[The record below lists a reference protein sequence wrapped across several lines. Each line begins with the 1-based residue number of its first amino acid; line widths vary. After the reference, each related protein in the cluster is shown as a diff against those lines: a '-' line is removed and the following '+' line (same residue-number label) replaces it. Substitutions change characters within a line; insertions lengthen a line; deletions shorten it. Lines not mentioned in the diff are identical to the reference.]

1 LRAMT
6 SVRRRARGVDASRA
20 LGNARVAIARVVMDA
35 ATAAAIADALRRAG
49 ASDGTTGVVA
59 KSADASSEATL
70 AAACH
75 EKMQF
80 DFPSVRARDVRALA
94 NAMRDGLR
102 ADVGAVTRAYPVT
115 TALARNCA
123 EEASREM
130 ARASELVGGDGEDD
144 DEATTTAKDDDDDD
158 ESVDA
163 RAKAYANLCAVVFV
177 DFPRRVLAMGDD
189 DAFEAL
195 RAYSPPDE
203 PEIDESTREAADAAP
218 PTTTNG
224 MNGVKHSTESAPRV
238 DLPDDEEEDWEP
250 LETTE
255 TWFNFTEDARF
266 ANATKREVV
275 DAKIRGLLHE
285 LLPSRVG
292 TTMRGNV
299 GVGSD
304 WERLKIADA
313 VLALFEALCG
323 DEDAGR
329 RALRTVPLRV
339 LRERWSISSGSAMGV
354 DTGLARVLRALQFGR
369 EASYENEDQN
379 IALELLA
386 YLCLQCSAETI
397 GVSARASRD
406 ERATQTTRGK
416 LWAHA
421 HTAVPVITTTLEH
434 SVRVMDARKE
444 DSEWQENV
452 GLCAIILSF
461 YCVNASASTIQSVG
475 DRILRSGCLRA
486 TVNVFVGV
494 REYQCAEAVRRAL
507 LLMTLACDVV
517 YDFTSRV
524 PTVLDAVRGKSFDA
538 MGPYA
543 GHGAMWKVALRESG
557 AETHLARCLD
567 RFAESMGDEA
577 DVYALREMIML
588 ARACDAAARLGG
600 RTLFT
605 PGGEVTEA
613 LKRLNSRVVDVM
625 SAITRERDGIARAE
639 RCEDVDEDEKKRVE
653 NPKAPD
659 VEKRRDVVVDIG
671 RKLKALLLV
680 EDSVTVVRKSD

>member
-1 LRAMT
+1 MT

-20 LGNARVAIARVVMDA
+20 LGHARVAIARVVMDA

-49 ASDGTTGVVA
+49 ASDDATGVVGTRA
-59 KSADASSEATL
+59 AASSEATL

-94 NAMRDGLR
+94 SAMRDGLR
-102 ADVGAVTRAYPVT
+102 DDVGAVTRAYPVT

-123 EEASREM
+123 EEASREL
-130 ARASELVGGDGEDD
+130 ARASELVGGVGED

-158 ESVDA
+158 DESVEA
-163 RAKAYANLCAVVFV
+163 RAKAYANLCAVMFV
-177 DFPRRVLAMGDD
+177 EFPRRVLAMGDD

-203 PEIDESTREAADAAP
+203 PEIEESTREDAAAATP
-218 PTTTNG
+218 MPTNG

-238 DLPDDEEEDWEP
+238 DLPDDDDDDYWEP

-292 TTMRGNV
+292 ATMRGNV

-313 VLALFEALCG
+313 VLALFETLCG

-339 LRERWSISSGSAMGV
+339 LRERWSISSGSAMGI
-354 DTGLARVLRALQFGR
+354 DAGLARVLRALQFGR

-397 GVSARASRD
+397 GVSARATCD
-406 ERATQTTRGK
+406 ERSAHTTRGK

-421 HTAVPVITTTLEH
+421 HTAVPVITATLEH
-434 SVRVMDARKE
+434 SGRVMDARKE

-543 GHGAMWKVALRESG
+543 GHGAMWKVALRESD

-567 RFAESMGDEA
+567 RFAGSMDDEA
-577 DVYALREMIML
+577 DVYALRETIML
-588 ARACDAAARLGG
+588 TRACDAAARLGG

-613 LKRLNSRVVDVM
+613 LKRLNARVVDVM

-639 RCEDVDEDEKKRVE
+639 RCDDVDEDEKKGVK

-659 VEKRRDVVVDIG
+659 VEKRRDVVVDLG

-680 EDSVTVVRKSD
+680 EDSVLVVRKSD

>member
-1 LRAMT
+1 MRAMT
-6 SVRRRARGVDASRA
+6 SVRRRARGVAASRA
-20 LGNARVAIARVVMDA
+20 VMMHSSPLRDDRFIVMDVS
-35 ATAAAIADALRRAG
+35 TARAIADALRTAGTRAG
-49 ASDGTTGVVA
+49 ATGDVA
-59 KSADASSEATL
+59 ARGDASSAATL
-70 AAACH
+70 AATCH
-75 EKMQF
+75 EKMRF
-80 DFPSVRARDVRALA
+80 DFPSVRAREVRALA
-94 NAMRDGLR
+94 RAMRDRLR
-102 ADVGAVTRAYPVT
+102 EDDVGEATREFPVT

-130 ARASELVGGDGEDD
+130 ARASELGGAGGDADA
-144 DEATTTAKDDDDDD
+144 DEATPTKDDDD
-158 ESVDA
+158 ESVEA
-163 RAKAYANLCAVVFV
+163 RAKAYASLCVVVFV
-177 DFPRRVLAMGDD
+177 EFPRRVLAMGDE

-203 PEIDESTREAADAAP
+203 PEIDASTREDAADA
-218 PTTTNG
+218 TTTNG
-224 MNGVKHSTESAPRV
+224 VNGVKHSTPRV
-238 DLPDDEEEDWEP
+238 DLPDDEDDEDDWEP

-292 TTMRGNV
+292 ATMRGNV
-299 GVGSD
+299 GMGSD
-304 WERLKIADA
+304 WERLKIADG

-323 DEDAGR
+323 DEDPGR

-354 DTGLARVLRALQFGR
+354 DAGLARVLRALQFGR
-369 EASYENEDQN
+369 EASYENEDQS

-386 YLCLQCSAETI
+386 HLCLQCSAESI
-397 GVSARASRD
+397 GVSPRASRD
-406 ERATQTTRGK
+406 ERAAHTTRGK

-421 HTAVPVITTTLEH
+421 HTAVPVITATLER
-434 SVRVMDARKE
+434 SARVMDARKE
-444 DSEWQENV
+444 ESEWQENV

-486 TVNVFVGV
+486 IVNVFIGV

-507 LLMTLACDVV
+507 LLMTLACEAV

-538 MGPYA
+538 RGPYA
-543 GHGAMWKVALRESG
+543 GHGAMWKVALRESD

-567 RFAESMGDEA
+567 RFAVSMDDEA
-577 DVYALREMIML
+577 DVCALRETIML
-588 ARACDAAARLGG
+588 TRACDAAARLGG

-613 LKRLNSRVVDVM
+613 LKRLNTRVVEVM
-625 SAITRERDGIARAE
+625 SAMTRERDGIARAE
-639 RCEDVDEDEKKRVE
+639 KGDVDEDEKKRVE